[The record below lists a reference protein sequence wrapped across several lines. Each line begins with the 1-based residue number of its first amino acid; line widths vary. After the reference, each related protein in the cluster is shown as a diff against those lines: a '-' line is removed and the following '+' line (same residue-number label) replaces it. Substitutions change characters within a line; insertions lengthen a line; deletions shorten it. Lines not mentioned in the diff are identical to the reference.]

1 MPLTIKK
8 QTITGSLSVLGVSA
22 PVSIPS
28 QVLSVT
34 LAQAVDPSLQASLAV
49 PMQTMSAAMAIDP
62 TLEASFSIPMQGIFG
77 LRPEISAVI
86 GIPAQQ
92 VQAEMFQP
100 VLAIPMQ
107 QVTAEVAVPLEVQG
121 TVAIPMQQWP
131 QYVFGSI
138 HGSLPVVQCAI
149 SGYVGYSITTSLP
162 GVQSAIAVINGAAI
176 TAHGVLPGL
185 QAAIAVD
192 RPAEIAARLPKVRSA
207 MVCVAGPAASMDA
220 KLPTV
225 GAKLRALAGPAIR
238 IAGTIPGV
246 SASIAGSAVAVGTV
260 RGALAA
266 PRATISATTG
276 TVASIHAAVPLGLRS
291 SMLLWVQPQI
301 DLNAALPAIRARLNL
316 RALEQAAEVISFN
329 LRRAA
334 VSMHES
340 AFAPH
345 CVAEVDG
352 VVYAA
357 GPGGIYAY
365 TGTQDGTADFAQ
377 RVTFANL
384 DYGTSRLKFLDSC
397 LVEADATAAPKVCAK
412 VPHEPEYQ
420 YLARGPKLGT
430 LYRAALGRGLRHR
443 RVQFSVE
450 GKGVRSLSSVEVL
463 LHESRR
469 GF

>member
-1 MPLTIKK
+1 MALTVPK
-8 QTITGSLSVLGVSA
+8 QTITGALSALDIAA
-22 PVSIPS
+22 PVAI
-28 QVLSVT
+28 
-34 LAQAVDPSLQASLAV
+34 
-49 PMQTMSAAMAIDP
+49 PMQLLTASVAMDTA
-62 TLEASFSIPMQGIFG
+62 LQASFSIPMQGIFG

-100 VLAIPMQ
+100 VLGIPMQ
-107 QVTAEVAVPLEVQG
+107 QVSAEVAVPLEVQG

-162 GVQSAIAVINGAAI
+162 GVQSALDVINGAAI
-176 TAHGVLPGL
+176 TAHGELPGL
-185 QAAIAVD
+185 QAAIAVE
-192 RPAEIAARLPKVRSA
+192 RPAEIAARLPNVRSA
-207 MVCVAGPAASMDA
+207 MVCVAGPAASLDA

-225 GAKLRALAGPAIR
+225 GAKLHVLAGPAIR

-246 SASIAGSAVAVGTV
+246 SASITGSAVAVGTV

-276 TVASIHAAVPLGLRS
+276 TVASLHAAVPLGLRS

-316 RALEQAAEVISFN
+316 RALEQAAEVINFN

-365 TGTQDGTADFAQ
+365 TGTQDVTADFAQ

-384 DYGTSRLKFLDSC
+384 DYGNSRLKFLDSC

-430 LYRAALGRGLRHR
+430 LYRATLGRGLRHC

>member
-1 MPLTIKK
+1 MALTIPK
-8 QTITGSLSVLGVSA
+8 QTITGSLSVSSVSA
-22 PVSIPS
+22 PVSIPM
-28 QVLSVT
+28 QLLTASVAMET
-34 LAQAVDPSLQASLAV
+34 AVQASFSI
-49 PMQTMSAAMAIDP
+49 PMQTMPAAMAIDP

-92 VQAEMFQP
+92 VQAAMFQP

-121 TVAIPMQQWP
+121 LVTIPMQVWP

-138 HGSLPVVQCAI
+138 RGSLPAVQCSI
-149 SGYVGYSITTSLP
+149 SGYMGYSITADLP
-162 GVQSAIAVINGAAI
+162 RVESALAVINGAAI

-185 QAAIAVD
+185 QAAIAVE
-192 RPAEIAARLPKVRSA
+192 RPAEIAARLPQVRSA
-207 MVCVAGPAASMDA
+207 MVCVAGPAASLDA

-225 GAKLRALAGPAIR
+225 GANLLVLAGSAIR

-276 TVASIHAAVPLGLRS
+276 TVASIRAAVPLGLRS

-301 DLNAALPAIRARLNL
+301 DLHAALPAIRAKLNL

>member
-1 MPLTIKK
+1 MALTIPK
-8 QTITGSLSVLGVSA
+8 QTITGSLSALDIAA
-22 PVSIPS
+22 PVAI
-28 QVLSVT
+28 
-34 LAQAVDPSLQASLAV
+34 
-49 PMQTMSAAMAIDP
+49 PMQLLTASVAMDTA
-62 TLEASFSIPMQGIFG
+62 LQASFSIPMQGIFG
-77 LRPEISAVI
+77 IRPEISATI

-121 TVAIPMQQWP
+121 TVDIPMQEWR
-131 QYVFGSI
+131 QYAFGSVKA
-138 HGSLPVVQCAI
+138 SLPAVQCSI
-149 SGYVGYSITTSLP
+149 SGYVGYSLAVNLP
-162 GVQSAIAVINGAAI
+162 RVQSALAVINGAAI
-176 TAHGVLPGL
+176 SARGVLPGL
-185 QAAIAVD
+185 QAAIVVE
-192 RPAEIAARLPKVRSA
+192 RPAEIAARLPLVRSA
-207 MVCVAGPAASMDA
+207 MVCVAGPAASLDA

-225 GAKLRALAGPAIR
+225 GANLLVLAGSAIR

-246 SASIAGSAVAVGTV
+246 SASIAGSAVAVGAL

-266 PRATISATTG
+266 PRAAISATTG
-276 TVASIHAAVPLGLRS
+276 PVASIHAAVPLGLRS
-291 SMLLWVQPQI
+291 SMLLWAQPQI

-334 VSMHES
+334 VSVHES

-365 TGTQDGTADFAQ
+365 TGTMDGAADFAQ

-384 DYGTSRLKFLDSC
+384 DYGTSRHKVLDSC

-450 GKGVRSLSSVEVL
+450 GRGVRSLSSVEVL